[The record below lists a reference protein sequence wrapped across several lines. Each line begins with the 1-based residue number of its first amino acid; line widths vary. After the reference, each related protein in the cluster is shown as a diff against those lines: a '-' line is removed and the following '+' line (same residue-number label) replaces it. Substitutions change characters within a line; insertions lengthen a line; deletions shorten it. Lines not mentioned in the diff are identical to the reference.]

1 MNMMNLTN
9 ILNGTPNV
17 SFTISAEDLKEVIMF
32 TIIHTKEEMERVI
45 IEDKSEEYLTVKEA
59 TELLGVSTIT
69 LYRWRKSGYLSPI
82 NIGKELR
89 YPKSILKSTFF
100 NKRKS
105 A

>member
-9 ILNGTPNV
+9 ILNGAPNV

-59 TELLGVSTIT
+59 TELLGVSAIT
-69 LYRWRKSGYLSPI
+69 LYRWRKNEYLLPVQV
-82 NIGKELR
+82 GRELR
-89 YPKSILKSTFF
+89 YPKSILKNRFF
-100 NKRKS
+100 NNRKS